1 MYCFSA
7 KWIPPGALPLLSAD
21 ILEHV
26 RVCSASPHGVPPKGS
41 GVGSQSL
48 GNPLGLPE
56 MSESGRRPR
65 TARDAVTSCLL
76 VAGCLC
82 FPQALTQVSQD
93 CFPLLDG
100 CRKNR
105 QKWQA
110 LAEQQ
115 EEKLVNGDS
124 GPAPRS

>member
-1 MYCFSA
+1 MSA
-7 KWIPPGALPLLSAD
+7 LCLHTDSLQRAL
-21 ILEHV
+21 
-26 RVCSASPHGVPPKGS
+26 G
-41 GVGSQSL
+41 GSQSL
-48 GNPLGLPE
+48 GKPPGLSE
-56 MSESGRRPR
+56 MRSSGRAPC
-65 TARDAVTSCLL
+65 TAGDGAVTSCLL

-115 EEKLVNGDS
+115 EKTLVNGGS
-124 GPAPRS
+124 GPGPRS